1 MKTLRRLCVA
11 SVLTFT
17 FSLSVFA
24 GQMSTTVVQ
33 PPPPSNLTAA
43 GDMSTTITASDDA
56 PESEEVSVIDSVS
69 EAALS
74 LLQSV
79 LSLL

>member
-1 MKTLRRLCVA
+1 MKALRQLCVA
-11 SVLTFT
+11 SVLALT

-24 GQMSTTVVQ
+24 GDMSTTVVQ
-33 PPPPSNLTAA
+33 PPPPSNATAA
-43 GDMSTTITASDDA
+43 GVMSTTVTASNDTS
-56 PESEEVSVIDSVS
+56 ESEEASVIDTVS
-69 EAALS
+69 DAALS

>member
-1 MKTLRRLCVA
+1 MKSLRRLCVA
-11 SVLTFT
+11 SLLTFT

-33 PPPPSNLTAA
+33 PAPTNATTTGEMSATEEAA
-43 GDMSTTITASDDA
+43 VIS
-56 PESEEVSVIDSVS
+56 SVA
-69 EAALS
+69 EAALN

>member
-1 MKTLRRLCVA
+1 MKALRQLCFA
-11 SVLTFT
+11 SLLTLTFA
-17 FSLSVFA
+17 LSVFA
-24 GQMSTTVVQ
+24 GDMSTTVVQ
-33 PPPPSNLTAA
+33 PPPPSNATAA
-43 GDMSTTITASDDA
+43 GVMSTTVAAGNGA
-56 PESEEVSVIDSVS
+56 PESEEASVIDSVS